1 MKYVLKLQISRTT
14 LSASGQFLLVFV
26 AFIRWSHWC
35 SPHAARFSSENLK
48 IFIVI
53 IVSLDN
59 FTFEDIIK
67 PSHSCGLCAVRVD
80 VYFDTEGFF
89 IVQKCPLTVLQKET
103 LCTSMRMRECVANMV
118 SLGIF
123 NMLTELLWWEQMSVI
138 PVMVLSK
145 FTQK

>member
-14 LSASGQFLLVFV
+14 LSASGSVLLVFV

-48 IFIVI
+48 IFIVIIVI

-89 IVQKCPLTVLQKET
+89 IVQKCPLTVLSKET
-103 LCTSMRMRECVANMV
+103 LCTSMQMHECMANMV

-123 NMLTELLWWEQMSVI
+123 NMLTELLWWEQ
-138 PVMVLSK
+138 K